1 VVDGSGDTV
10 HVYEILTVAF
20 CSAGADMDKSSSS
33 ETLKAM
39 VSNSAGLVMLEMYDR
54 MSLKL
59 SYRIEANA
67 M

>member
-20 CSAGADMDKSSSS
+20 CNAEADMDKSSSS

-39 VSNSAGLVMLEMYDR
+39 VSNSAGLVMLEMYDS
-54 MSLKL
+54 MSMKL

>member
-20 CSAGADMDKSSSS
+20 CNAGADMDKSSSS

-39 VSNSAGLVMLEMYDR
+39 VSNSAGLVMLEMYDS
-54 MSLKL
+54 MSMKL

>member
-1 VVDGSGDTV
+1 MVDGSGDTV

-20 CSAGADMDKSSSS
+20 CCAGADMDKSSSS